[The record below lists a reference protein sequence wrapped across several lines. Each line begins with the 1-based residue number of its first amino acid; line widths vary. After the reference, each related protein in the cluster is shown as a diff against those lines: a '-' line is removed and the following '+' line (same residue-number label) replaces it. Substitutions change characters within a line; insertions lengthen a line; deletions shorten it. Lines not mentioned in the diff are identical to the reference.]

1 MLKFLYIAAGG
12 AIGAL
17 LRYLSAGLAHRFFN
31 AGFPWGTLSV
41 NLLGSFFVGL
51 LWGLSETVLISQNM
65 RLFLFIG
72 ILGAFTTFSAF
83 SLENFNLLRDGE
95 YWFAALNVFL
105 NVFFGI
111 ALVFAGYFM
120 LRSCAGIFK

>member
-1 MLKFLYIAAGG
+1 
-12 AIGAL
+12 
-17 LRYLSAGLAHRFFN
+17 
-31 AGFPWGTLSV
+31 
-41 NLLGSFFVGL
+41 
-51 LWGLSETVLISQNM
+51 M